1 MNEIS
6 NISSEK
12 KKPICYS
19 EKYNTNTDILLRN
32 IIFLSDVYGFLFRFR
47 LGCRYRSD
55 KGISSNS
62 NKRYLKLW

>member
-1 MNEIS
+1 MKMNEIS

-12 KKPICYS
+12 KKLSVTVKNIIRTLTFCCS
-19 EKYNTNTDILLRN
+19 N

-55 KGISSNS
+55 KG
-62 NKRYLKLW
+62 YQQ